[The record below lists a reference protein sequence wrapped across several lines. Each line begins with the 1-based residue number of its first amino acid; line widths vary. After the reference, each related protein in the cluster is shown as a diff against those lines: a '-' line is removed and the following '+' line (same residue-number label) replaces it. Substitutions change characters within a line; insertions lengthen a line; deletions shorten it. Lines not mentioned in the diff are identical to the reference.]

1 MSNREEFLWCEKY
14 RPRVID
20 DCVLPES
27 LKATFKEYIARGQL
41 PNFLFT
47 GTAGVGKTTVARAL
61 CNEIGADY
69 IFINGSEERGI
80 DVLRNKIKQF
90 ASSVS
95 LTEEGAKVV
104 ILDEA
109 DYLTN
114 DTQAALRSFIEEFSN
129 NCRFILTCNFKNRV
143 IEPLHSRCSVVEF
156 RINPQD
162 KPKIAAKF
170 YRRVIDILNAENV
183 DHDAG
188 AVAKLVETYFPDFR
202 RVLNE
207 LQRYSVV
214 GKIDSGVLANLG
226 DETMK
231 ELVGYLKEKD
241 FGNMRK
247 WVARN
252 GDIETSVLFRRLYDT
267 AADIMEGQS
276 IPQMV
281 IILADYQ
288 YKAAFV
294 ADIEV
299 NNAAA
304 LTEIMVACKFK

>member
-1 MSNREEFLWCEKY
+1 MSQREEFLWCEKY
-14 RPRVID
+14 RPRTID
-20 DCVLPES
+20 DCVLPEG
-27 LKATFKEYIARGQL
+27 LKATFKEYIAKGQL
-41 PNFLFT
+41 TNFLFT

-61 CNEIGADY
+61 CEELGADY

-95 LTEEGAKVV
+95 LTEDGAKVV

-143 IEPLHSRCSVVEF
+143 IEPLHSRCSVIEF
-156 RINPQD
+156 RLNPAD

-170 YRRVIDILNAENV
+170 YRRVVDILETEGV
-183 DHDAG
+183 EYDAKS
-188 AVAKLVETYFPDFR
+188 VAKLVETYFPDFR

-214 GKIDSGVLANLG
+214 GKIDSGVLSNLG

-231 ELVGYLKEKD
+231 ELVGYLKDKD
-241 FGNMRK
+241 FANMRK

-252 GDIETSVLFRRLYDT
+252 GDIETSVLFRRFYDT
-267 AADIMEGQS
+267 AADFMEGQS

>member
-1 MSNREEFLWCEKY
+1 MTQREEFLWCEKY
-14 RPRVID
+14 RPRTID
-20 DCVLPES
+20 DCVLPEG
-27 LKATFKEYIARGQL
+27 LKATFKEYISKGQL
-41 PNFLFT
+41 TNFLFT
-47 GTAGVGKTTVARAL
+47 GSAGVGKTTVARAL
-61 CNEIGADY
+61 CEELGADY

-95 LTEEGAKVV
+95 LTEDGAKVV

-143 IEPLHSRCSVVEF
+143 IEPLHSRCSVIEF
-156 RINPQD
+156 RLNPAD

-170 YRRVIDILNAENV
+170 YRRVVDILETEGV
-183 DHDAG
+183 EFDPK

-214 GKIDSGVLANLG
+214 GKIDSGVLSNLG

-231 ELVGYLKEKD
+231 ELVGYLKDKD
-241 FGNMRK
+241 FANMRK

-252 GDIETSVLFRRLYDT
+252 GDIETSVLFRRFYDT
-267 AADIMEGQS
+267 AADFMEGQS

>member
-1 MSNREEFLWCEKY
+1 MTQREEFLWCEKY
-14 RPRVID
+14 RPRTID
-20 DCVLPES
+20 DCVLPEG
-27 LKATFKEYIARGQL
+27 LKATFKEYIAKGQL
-41 PNFLFT
+41 TNFLFT

-61 CNEIGADY
+61 CEELGADY

-95 LTEEGAKVV
+95 LTEDGAKVV

-143 IEPLHSRCSVVEF
+143 IEPLHSRCSVIEF
-156 RINPQD
+156 RLNPSD

-170 YRRVIDILNAENV
+170 YRRVVDILETEGV
-183 DHDAG
+183 EFDPK

-214 GKIDSGVLANLG
+214 GKIDSGVLSNLG

-231 ELVGYLKEKD
+231 ELVGYLKDKD
-241 FGNMRK
+241 FANMRK

-252 GDIETSVLFRRLYDT
+252 GDIETSVLFRRFYDS
-267 AADIMEGQS
+267 AADFMEGQS